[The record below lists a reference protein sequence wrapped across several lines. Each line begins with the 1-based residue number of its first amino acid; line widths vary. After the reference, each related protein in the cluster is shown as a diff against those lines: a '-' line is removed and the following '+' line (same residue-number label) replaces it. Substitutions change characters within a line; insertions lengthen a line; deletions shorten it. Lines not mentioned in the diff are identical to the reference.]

1 MSKKSQENPYIP
13 ALNGEVLRTK
23 HNKPLTLLLLG
34 ALFSPM
40 ALAVGEEQSL
50 SAIKSLVT
58 PQQLELLIQKF
69 QPTLKPEQR
78 TQLSGLVQQQ
88 INNLS
93 PKELAQF
100 ANAKM
105 IEMPDLVKKHI
116 SKMPPSELKQ
126 IQQTLKL
133 QKSPQP

>member
-1 MSKKSQENPYIP
+1 MLINKSLII
-13 ALNGEVLRTK
+13 LILS
-23 HNKPLTLLLLG
+23 LLV
-34 ALFSPM
+34 SPM
-40 ALAVGEEQSL
+40 AKAVGEEQSS

-69 QPTLKPEQR
+69 QPTMKPEQR

-88 INNLS
+88 LNNLS
-93 PKELAQF
+93 PKELMEF
-100 ANAKM
+100 GNAKM
-105 IEMPDLVKKHI
+105 IEMPELVKKHI
-116 SKMPPSELKQ
+116 SKMPASELKQ

>member
-1 MSKKSQENPYIP
+1 MLINKSLII
-13 ALNGEVLRTK
+13 LILS
-23 HNKPLTLLLLG
+23 LLL
-34 ALFSPM
+34 SPV
-40 ALAVGEEQSL
+40 AFAVGEEQSL

-69 QPTLKPEQR
+69 QPNMKPEQR

-93 PKELAQF
+93 PTELAQF

-105 IEMPDLVKKHI
+105 IDMPDLVKKHI
-116 SKMPPSELKQ
+116 SKMPASELKK
-126 IQQTLKL
+126 IQQSLKL

>member
-1 MSKKSQENPYIP
+1 MII
-13 ALNGEVLRTK
+13 
-23 HNKPLTLLLLG
+23 KPLVLLVLS
-34 ALFSPM
+34 AIISPM
-40 ALAVGEEQSL
+40 VQAVGEEQSL
-50 SAIKSLVT
+50 SSIKSLVT
-58 PQQLELLIQKF
+58 PQQIELLIQKF
-69 QPTLKPEQR
+69 QPTMKPEQR

-105 IEMPDLVKKHI
+105 IDMPDLVKNHI
-116 SKMPPSELKQ
+116 NRMPKSELKQ

-133 QKSPQP
+133 HKSPQP

>member
-1 MSKKSQENPYIP
+1 MLINKSLII
-13 ALNGEVLRTK
+13 LILSIVV
-23 HNKPLTLLLLG
+23 
-34 ALFSPM
+34 SPM
-40 ALAVGEEQSL
+40 AKAVGEEQSL

-69 QPTLKPEQR
+69 QPNMKPEQR

-88 INNLS
+88 LNNLS
-93 PKELAQF
+93 SKELAQF

-116 SKMPPSELKQ
+116 NKMPPRELKQ

>member
-1 MSKKSQENPYIP
+1 MLINKSLII
-13 ALNGEVLRTK
+13 LILSVLV
-23 HNKPLTLLLLG
+23 
-34 ALFSPM
+34 SPM
-40 ALAVGEEQSL
+40 ALAVGEEPSL
-50 SAIKSLVT
+50 SVIKSLVT

-69 QPTLKPEQR
+69 QPNMKPEQR

-88 INNLS
+88 LNNLS

-105 IEMPDLVKKHI
+105 IDMPDLVKKHI
-116 SKMPPSELKQ
+116 SKMPASELKH

>member
-1 MSKKSQENPYIP
+1 MLINKSLI
-13 ALNGEVLRTK
+13 LLILSVL
-23 HNKPLTLLLLG
+23 L
-34 ALFSPM
+34 SPM
-40 ALAVGEEQSL
+40 AQAVGEEPSL

-58 PQQLELLIQKF
+58 PQQIELLIQKF
-69 QPTLKPEQR
+69 QPTMKPEQR

-93 PKELAQF
+93 PTELAQF

-105 IEMPDLVKKHI
+105 KDMPDLVKKHI
-116 SKMPPSELKQ
+116 SKMPASELKQ
-126 IQQTLKL
+126 IQQSLKL